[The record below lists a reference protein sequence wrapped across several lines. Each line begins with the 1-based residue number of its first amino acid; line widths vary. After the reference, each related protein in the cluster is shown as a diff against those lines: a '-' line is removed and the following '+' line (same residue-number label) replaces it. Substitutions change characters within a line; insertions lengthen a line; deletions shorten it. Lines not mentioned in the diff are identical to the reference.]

1 MSVKRAKGDKSL
13 LSKQEI
19 ASRRKAL
26 SQKKNATSGS
36 GRRAILGVVVLAFS
50 VMSLLAVATFDAADR
65 VGPGFKNAVGPVG
78 HAIAEALRG
87 LLGVTAYV
95 MPMVGLY
102 AAGIM
107 FVGDRE
113 KRRWPQAIALGLL
126 LIAGAI
132 LSQLMFKEDA
142 TWAHAPGGL
151 IGREIGGI
159 LTALFST
166 VGTVVLVS
174 AIAAVAFIVGTQFAF
189 LRFVNFVWE
198 KSQAFGAWAKASALA
213 WYDKQKA
220 LAAQRREQAAK
231 DQEEEAAFLE
241 QLEAEE
247 AELAELEATAS
258 EAEAAANEAARIQ
271 MGKENAKLA
280 DLAEK
285 ERLKAEREKALI
297 EREAAKLAREALKT
311 ARATRKDQQKE
322 MAAGIAPGLLH
333 DLRPPTSMHVHREP
347 VQQPVVS
354 NGDPAWA
361 AAFAF
366 NTPSSMAP
374 MQMPPPPPAI
384 SSPPLP
390 SEYLESVPPPPR
402 RVPNIIE
409 AIRPTQTAIT
419 EPPQPA
425 SKLAPAVTQTTP
437 AVAPAIGSIEAHV
450 SSPKLAP
457 LEASLAGVPPM
468 LMDSATAAAPVVAA
482 AAAVGAAGSA
492 LARMPLIVEPKAP
505 PKPTKKEKKQDEFVF
520 SGGRSNFEVP
530 PIDVLEVHRKER
542 AQIDKDVYLQT
553 AERLTA
559 KLRDFGIDG
568 EVVEIRP
575 GPVVTMYEFKPAPG
589 VKISR
594 IASLSDD
601 LAMAM
606 EAMRVRIVAPIPGK
620 GVVGVEVPNKDREM
634 VFLKEIAEQDAF
646 QKSQSRLTMCLG
658 KDIEGMPYILDLA
671 KAPHLLMAGTTG
683 SGKSVSVNA
692 MIMSILLKST
702 PEEVRFIMVDP
713 KMLELSVYEGIPHL
727 LLPVVTDPRKASIA
741 LQWAV
746 DEMTR
751 RYKLLSEAGVRNITG
766 YNTMVEQEQAKKRAS
781 QMTVDAKPVAKPVST
796 VIKPKE
802 EVAPVIPSKVEEPA
816 AKPVAE
822 AIAAP
827 APTPPKKKRRMLIVD
842 VADPSAEA
850 TATPPEMPAVAAE
863 APAGVE
869 LGVAAPKDEA
879 TDPREVVE
887 AAPVEAVTPAAVEAE
902 AAAKE
907 GEIRVDEPTAE
918 EAAALAASAAATTD
932 EAPADGAEEKKKLPY
947 IVVII
952 DELADL
958 MMVASKEVETSI
970 ARLAQM
976 ARAAGIHL
984 MVATQR
990 PSTDVV
996 TGIIKA
1002 NFPTRISFM
1011 LRSKP
1016 DSMTILGTIGAE
1028 ALLGMGDML
1037 IMPPTSAHLQRVHGC
1052 FVSEH
1057 EIKKVVDHL
1066 KAQGTPVYDE
1076 SILKPREDENAGEVG
1091 EEDEL
1096 HDELYDQAIAIVSEM
1111 RTVSISILQRK
1122 MRIGYNRS
1130 ARMIER
1136 MEREGLVGAADG
1148 AKPRDVLIKPV
1159 GQMPGAGAMM

>member
-1 MSVKRAKGDKSL
+1 MSVKRKGEKSL
-13 LSKQEI
+13 LSKQDI
-19 ASRRKAL
+19 ATRRKAL
-26 SQKKNATSGS
+26 TQKKMNHSGT
-36 GRRAILGVVVLAFS
+36 GRRAIAGVFILASS
-50 VMSLLAVATFDAADR
+50 VMSFLAVATFDAKDR
-65 VGPGFKNAVGPVG
+65 IGPGFKNAVGPVG
-78 HAIAEALRG
+78 HAIAEAMRG
-87 LLGVTAYV
+87 LLGICAFVLPLVGIYV
-95 MPMVGLY
+95 
-102 AAGIM
+102 AGIL
-107 FVGDRE
+107 FIGDRE
-113 KRRWPQAIALGLL
+113 KRRWPQAAALALL
-126 LIAGAI
+126 LVAGAI

-142 TWAHAPGGL
+142 SWAHAPGGL
-151 IGREIGGI
+151 IGRELGGAM
-159 LTALFST
+159 TALFST

-189 LRFVNFVWE
+189 LRFCSWAWE
-198 KSQAFGAWAKASALA
+198 KSLIGFEAAKVWALA
-213 WYDKQKA
+213 FFEKQKVA
-220 LAAQRREQAAK
+220 YAERQLAAEKA
-231 DQEEEAAFLE
+231 QEEEAAFLA
-241 QLEAEE
+241 QLEDEE
-247 AELAELEATAS
+247 AELAELEATVQ
-258 EAEAAANEAARIQ
+258 EAEDAADEALRAQQDR
-271 MGKENAKLA
+271 ENSKLA

-285 ERLKAEREKALI
+285 ERLKAEREKALV
-297 EREAAKLAREALKT
+297 EREAARIARDALKT
-311 ARATRKDQQKE
+311 ARAQRKDQHKE
-322 MAAGIAPGLLH
+322 MAANLVPGLLAESQVQAQA
-333 DLRPPTSMHVHREP
+333 TEP
-347 VQQPVVS
+347 AMAS

-361 AAFAF
+361 SSF
-366 NTPSSMAP
+366 NFGQTVISQP
-374 MQMPPPPPAI
+374 QQV
-384 SSPPLP
+384 SSPPL
-390 SEYLESVPPPPR
+390 SSDLLQSVPPPPR
-402 RVPNIIE
+402 RM
-409 AIRPTQTAIT
+409 PTIH
-419 EPPQPA
+419 EPA
-425 SKLAPAVTQTTP
+425 SAKLDGPPPPPVESM
-437 AVAPAIGSIEAHV
+437 I

-457 LEASLAGVPPM
+457 FEVKLGGG
-468 LMDSATAAAPVVAA
+468 LMDAATENAAPAAALATVAA
-482 AAAVGAAGSA
+482 GASA

-505 PKPTKKEKKQDEFVF
+505 PKPTKKDPKEEFLF

-530 PIDVLEVHRKER
+530 PIDLLEVHRKER
-542 AQIDKDVYLQT
+542 AAVDKDAYLQT
-553 AERLTA
+553 AEKLTA

-646 QKSQSRLTMCLG
+646 QKSQGRLTMCLG

-683 SGKSVSVNA
+683 SGKSVAVNA

-727 LLPVVTDPRKASIA
+727 LLPVVTDPRKAAIA

-766 YNTMVEQEQAKKRAS
+766 YNTMVDAEVAKKRAS
-781 QMTVDAKPVAKPVST
+781 KTTIDAKPT
-796 VIKPKE
+796 VIKPI
-802 EVAPVIPSKVEEPA
+802 IPSKVVEAPKVEEPA
-816 AKPVAE
+816 PVVE
-822 AIAAP
+822 AAAPVAAP
-827 APTPPKKKRRMLIVD
+827 AEPPKKKRRMLIVD
-842 VADPSAEA
+842 VADQSADAPS
-850 TATPPEMPAVAAE
+850 PAVEAAPLE
-863 APAGVE
+863 TPAGLE
-869 LGVAAPKDEA
+869 LGVAAPKDEP
-879 TDPREVVE
+879 TDPREE
-887 AAPVEAVTPAAVEAE
+887 IIDPALIAAE
-902 AAAKE
+902 AAAAAKE
-907 GEIRVDEPTAE
+907 AEIRVDEQTAE
-918 EAAALAASAAATTD
+918 SEAELAALSLAASAAAK
-932 EAPADGAEEKKKLPY
+932 AEGESTEEELKKLPF

-1016 DSMTILGTIGAE
+1016 DSMTILGTVGAE

-1037 IMPPTSAHLQRVHGC
+1037 IMPPTSAHMQRVHGC

-1057 EIKKVVDHL
+1057 EIKKVVDQL
-1066 KAQGTPVYDE
+1066 KAQAKPVYDE
-1076 SILKPREDENAGEVG
+1076 SILKPRDEEGEGG
-1091 EEDEL
+1091 EEADDL

-1136 MEREGLVGAADG
+1136 MEREGLVSAADG
-1148 AKPRDVLIKPV
+1148 AKPRDVLIRPV
-1159 GQMPGAGAMM
+1159 GQMPGTASM